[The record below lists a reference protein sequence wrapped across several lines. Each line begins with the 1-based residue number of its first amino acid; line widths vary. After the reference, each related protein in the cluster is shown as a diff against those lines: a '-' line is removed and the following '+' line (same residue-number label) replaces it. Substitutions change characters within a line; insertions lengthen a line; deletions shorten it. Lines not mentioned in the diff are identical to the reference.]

1 MARKDTL
8 VTQLLTSQSMAA
20 SFTSPVSV
28 VRNLDNCSYQIN
40 FTTSDAVGSFV
51 VEASDDYQLNQPGA
65 QVVNAGNWIA
75 LDIGGTPTAAS
86 ANDQILIDLNQLPF
100 NAIRF
105 RYVRTSGT
113 GTLNAFI
120 SCKQAGG

>member
-1 MARKDTL
+1 MARKDTVVSQV
-8 VTQLLTSQSMAA
+8 VTNQSMAA
-20 SFTSPVSV
+20 SFTSPVTV

-51 VEASDDYQLNQPGA
+51 VEGSNDYKNNVPGD
-65 QVVNAGNWIA
+65 QILNAGNWIA
-75 LDIGGTPTAAS
+75 LDLGGTPVAAS
-86 ANDQILIDLNQLPF
+86 ANDQILIDMNQLPF

-120 SCKQAGG
+120 SCKQIGG